1 MTQLSETCKCEETHV
16 GWYAT
21 FAEITDMA
29 PNGIG
34 FKAVSRYY
42 KIMGPVG
49 QSREAF
55 EEEEELEE
63 EVKAKEENDETSG
76 YEFELQREE
85 EKYIDYQEQ
94 RKLAR
99 EKGEDPDNVKESSML
114 KHYEKNYHVGQ
125 SSKNKWPKKT
135 SRTKRL
141 AIEDS
146 DKYWDKGIIPYTFTD
161 TIEEA
166 NVMSKIR
173 AKSRFHYW
181 SCIRFVPWTS
191 TTSQQYS
198 LDHDNYLIHVEKK
211 GTYEETRLLSVR
223 CWSHVGNMKMD
234 GQKISCCKGVT
245 CIHELGHAIGLHH
258 EQKSPLRDVYI
269 RVNEENIE
277 PEKIS
282 GYNEVEPMES
292 KTFGYFDMAS
302 VMLYNKYAFSSNGM
316 PTLTL
321 FDSNMEYLLTNP
333 DPHMYYMFKE
343 VTSLYKCKDMK
354 CSGFRTECKND
365 GYVAFIRDTCTC
377 RCPEG
382 LDPRTGCITVYHGDK
397 SLQGLGWP
405 LGEFSILKPDYG
417 CPSNYE
423 EGNIIQ
429 SVESIRT
436 STKFNLASINEKTS
450 FDFKFCTKR
459 TDTKFDSRAV
469 WEPGQYCILS
479 HNGLCL
485 KGFTEGFI
493 KFGNGDVKIV
503 KKPIPDGKFTGD
515 SMIWHFCCREDGS
528 WKDPVYL
535 PTKEP
540 FTLFPTD
547 SECQEVK
554 DMKAEKQW
562 FMLKGNSRVLIA
574 GLAPNSRIAR
584 KTSVF
589 INVCY
594 YWPINYDCGG
604 IVTISEKNPKAI
616 ISSPNF
622 PQAYNS
628 KQQCSWT
635 IKSPENTKM
644 KLAFDK
650 FDIES
655 TVDGESSFP
664 ICEDSLEVRF
674 YTTSYCG
681 RRFSSVIISEVN
693 YIGLT
698 LSSGLTGTGNGF
710 KASVSLI
717 TDEDMCYTGKGDDYR
732 GTVNVTRTFESCL
745 PWTRVQN
752 CPHHAFDSGDLDDD
766 LVDNYCRNP
775 GSGTKPWCYTHYED
789 CNRNYCDPCG
799 LESCYDL
806 LDDCAMLVA
815 EEPTFCQNNVEAQRI
830 CRQSCGFCMMGKPKP
845 VSKIKCRSPPMLY
858 DAISTERIRRRY
870 KVGDVVTFK
879 CKTGIEIERRICLA
893 DGSWSGGNFVC
904 GRCPNGWFPFQRKCY
919 RWFDTYENMTLSN
932 EICKRH
938 SAVMT
943 SIKDEDEFKF
953 LLRLRTDV
961 RPFWLGL
968 RFDDSLGDS
977 VWLEDGTTV
986 TFNKWVSGNDKGCGY
1001 VDKIGQ
1007 WKGISCNSVQHLS
1020 VICKMSPSDRTV
1032 CNDARDDCEE
1042 FTREDPGAC
1051 EAHQDFA
1058 WHVCPKSCNLCNDG
1072 SVVKCPLPPTPKNVE
1087 LLKKVKDL
1095 HPGTMIEYK
1104 CKHGFVLDNGNLRRA
1119 CLLNK
1124 EFTGNEPV
1132 CIDKDLVPSPNNR
1145 IEIRQRTLDGRE
1157 GMAYTADNDALRIHR
1172 SGKLVTWEF
1181 YSVYNGE
1188 VALQV
1193 WRPTSK
1199 RDKYKLIGQNV
1210 IASTGNHRSRS
1221 VDVPVEEQIAVKKG
1235 DMVGFFLPKDNKG
1248 GITFDKCVTRYT
1260 YGDFGNQ
1267 KEIKTKL
1274 KKSSE
1279 WNIGDVFSVKNDK
1292 DKDCKIIS
1300 LRAYVL

>member
-1 MTQLSETCKCEETHV
+1 MQKTLKTTETI
-16 GWYAT
+16 
-21 FAEITDMA
+21 F
-29 PNGIG
+29 
-34 FKAVSRYY
+34 
-42 KIMGPVG
+42 
-49 QSREAF
+49 
-55 EEEEELEE
+55 
-63 EVKAKEENDETSG
+63 
-76 YEFELQREE
+76 
-85 EKYIDYQEQ
+85 
-94 RKLAR
+94 
-99 EKGEDPDNVKESSML
+99 L
-114 KHYEKNYHVGQ
+114 KHSCV
-125 SSKNKWPKKT
+125 
-135 SRTKRL
+135 
-141 AIEDS
+141 
-146 DKYWDKGIIPYTFTD
+146 TF
-161 TIEEA
+161 I
-166 NVMSKIR
+166 
-173 AKSRFHYW
+173 
-181 SCIRFVPWTS
+181 
-191 TTSQQYS
+191 
-198 LDHDNYLIHVEKK
+198 
-211 GTYEETRLLSVR
+211 
-223 CWSHVGNMKMD
+223 
-234 GQKISCCKGVT
+234 
-245 CIHELGHAIGLHH
+245 
-258 EQKSPLRDVYI
+258 
-269 RVNEENIE
+269 
-277 PEKIS
+277 
-282 GYNEVEPMES
+282 
-292 KTFGYFDMAS
+292 
-302 VMLYNKYAFSSNGM
+302 
-316 PTLTL
+316 
-321 FDSNMEYLLTNP
+321 
-333 DPHMYYMFKE
+333 
-343 VTSLYKCKDMK
+343 
-354 CSGFRTECKND
+354 
-365 GYVAFIRDTCTC
+365 
-377 RCPEG
+377 
-382 LDPRTGCITVYHGDK
+382 
-397 SLQGLGWP
+397 
-405 LGEFSILKPDYG
+405 
-417 CPSNYE
+417 
-423 EGNIIQ
+423 
-429 SVESIRT
+429 
-436 STKFNLASINEKTS
+436 
-450 FDFKFCTKR
+450 
-459 TDTKFDSRAV
+459 
-469 WEPGQYCILS
+469 
-479 HNGLCL
+479 

-493 KFGNGDVKIV
+493 KFGNGDVEII

-562 FMLKGNSRVLIA
+562 FMLKGSSRVLIA

-604 IVTISEKNPKAI
+604 IFTISEKNPKAI

-622 PQAYNS
+622 PQACNS

-635 IKSPENTKM
+635 IKKYGFTLPGHPGVN
-644 KLAFDK
+644 
-650 FDIES
+650 
-655 TVDGESSFP
+655 
-664 ICEDSLEVRF
+664 
-674 YTTSYCG
+674 YCG

-845 VSKIKCRSPPMLY
+845 
-858 DAISTERIRRRY
+858 
-870 KVGDVVTFK
+870 G
-879 CKTGIEIERRICLA
+879 
-893 DGSWSGGNFVC
+893 
-904 GRCPNGWFPFQRKCY
+904 CPNGWFPFHGKSY
-919 RWFDTYENMTLSN
+919 RWFNTYENMTLSN

-953 LLRLRTDV
+953 LLRLRA
-961 RPFWLGL
+961 
-968 RFDDSLGDS
+968 
-977 VWLEDGTTV
+977 
-986 TFNKWVSGNDKGCGY
+986 
-1001 VDKIGQ
+1001 
-1007 WKGISCNSVQHLS
+1007 
-1020 VICKMSPSDRTV
+1020 V

-1042 FTREDPGAC
+1042 FIREDPGAC

-1058 WHVCPKSCNLCNDG
+1058 WHVCPKSCNLCPDE
-1072 SVVKCPLPPTPKNVE
+1072 SVVTCPLPPTPKNVE
-1087 LLKKVKDL
+1087 LLNKVKNL
-1095 HPGTMIEYK
+1095 HQGTMIEYK

-1124 EFTGNEPV
+1124 EFKRNEPV

-1193 WRPTSK
+1193 WRPTGK

-1267 KEIKTKL
+1267 KRSKQ
-1274 KKSSE
+1274 
-1279 WNIGDVFSVKNDK
+1279 
-1292 DKDCKIIS
+1292 KIRS
-1300 LRAYVL
+1300 LRNGILVMCFL